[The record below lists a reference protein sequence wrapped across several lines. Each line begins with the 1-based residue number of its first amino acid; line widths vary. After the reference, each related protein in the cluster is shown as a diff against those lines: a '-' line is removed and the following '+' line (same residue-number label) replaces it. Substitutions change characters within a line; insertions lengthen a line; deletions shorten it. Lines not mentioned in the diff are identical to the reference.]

1 MTEIYSRVKGKKA
14 TQPESGTTPRAA
26 ERVSVTHLKSIFKR
40 TGSDGLFS
48 SYATFPPH
56 MYFETQEEGEEVVLF
71 LRQHLIVNVPWMV
84 LVLFALAIPSTFIF
98 FPPYAA
104 VPLAYQF
111 VVSLIWYLFV
121 AGFTLSKLMSWF
133 FNIYIITD
141 ERVVDIDFINIL
153 YRKVST
159 AKIDEIQDVSVVS
172 SGAFETFFN
181 FGSVFIQTSAEVPEF
196 EFTKIPK
203 PDKVGAIINQMID
216 LEEQETLEKRVK

>member
-1 MTEIYSRVKGKKA
+1 MEPKSEVHAAK
-14 TQPESGTTPRAA
+14 A
-26 ERVSVTHLKSIFKR
+26 ERMSVTQLKSIFKR

-71 LRQHLIVNVPWMV
+71 LRQHLIVNVPWIA
-84 LVLFALAIPSTFIF
+84 LVLLALAIPSTFIF

-104 VPLAYQF
+104 MPLSYQF
-111 VVSLIWYLFV
+111 VVSLMWYLFV
-121 AGFTLSKLMSWF
+121 AGFALSKLMSWF

-141 ERVVDIDFINIL
+141 ERIVDIDFVNIL

-159 AKIDEIQDVSVVS
+159 AKIDEIQDVNVVA

-181 FGSVFIQTSAEVPEF
+181 YGSVFIQTAAEIPEF
-196 EFTKIPK
+196 EFVKIPQ

-216 LEEQETLEKRVK
+216 MEEQEVLEKRVK